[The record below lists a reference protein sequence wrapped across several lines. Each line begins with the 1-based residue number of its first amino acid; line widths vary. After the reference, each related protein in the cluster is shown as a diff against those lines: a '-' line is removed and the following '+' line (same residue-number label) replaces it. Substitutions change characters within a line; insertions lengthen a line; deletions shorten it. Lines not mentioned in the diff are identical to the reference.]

1 MVKQGEVY
9 FADLSPVHGSEQG
22 GLRPVLVVSNNIMN
36 KHSTCVIV
44 VAITAQISE
53 PKLPTHVVIE
63 SDKHNFSKRSIILLE
78 QVRTID
84 KERLRERIT
93 TLDIETMTKVSE
105 AWSFNTFMDERGFQK
120 LSTLQLPT
128 FVKGSLFNQEE
139 DYEYEF
145 KEIRENDIARDIIKD
160 KVIEYTVAFLND
172 DGGRVLF
179 GISDD
184 LIVKGVL
191 LSRDEKDDIRQ
202 LVNNKISDSVQPSV
216 SPNSYA
222 IEFHQVYD
230 ENSEMLSDLYIV
242 EILIRSPIDS
252 TIVYFDNKDRIWSKV
267 NGGKRP
273 LKGPAI
279 QDFILR
285 KSLNKALNKN
295 RE

>member
-9 FADLSPVHGSEQG
+9 FADLSPVVGSEQG

-36 KHSTCVIV
+36 KFSPFVIV
-44 VAITAQISE
+44 VAITSQINE
-53 PKLPTHVVIE
+53 PKLPTHVVL
-63 SDKHNFSKRSIILLE
+63 DQNKHSLSRTTIILLE

-84 KERLRERIT
+84 KERLRDKIT
-93 TLDIETMTKVSE
+93 MLDTETMSKVAE
-105 AWSFNTFMDERGFQK
+105 AWSFNTFMDDKGFEK
-120 LSTLQLPT
+120 LSTLQRPI
-128 FVKGSLFNQEE
+128 FVKGSLFNEEE

-160 KVIEYTVAFLND
+160 KIIEYTVAFLND

-184 LIVKGVL
+184 LVIKGML
-191 LSRDEKDDIRQ
+191 LTKAEKDDIRQ
-202 LVNNKISDSVQPSV
+202 LVNNKISDSVHPSV
-216 SPNSYA
+216 SPNAYA

-230 ENSEMLSDLYIV
+230 GGRDLIPNIYIIEV
-242 EILIRSPIDS
+242 LIRSAIDS
-252 TIVYFDNKDRIWSKV
+252 TVVYFDNKDKIWSKV

-273 LKGPAI
+273 LKGSAI

-285 KSLNKALNKN
+285 KSLKKALNKD
-295 RE
+295 